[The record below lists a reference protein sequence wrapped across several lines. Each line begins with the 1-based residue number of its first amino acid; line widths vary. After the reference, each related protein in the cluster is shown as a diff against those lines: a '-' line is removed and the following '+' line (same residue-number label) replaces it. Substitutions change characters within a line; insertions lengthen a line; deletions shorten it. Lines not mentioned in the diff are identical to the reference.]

1 MDETK
6 RDGPGKEGP
15 YRVKFT
21 TEGLLFLQIMVVHG
35 SETGRQ
41 GPGVE
46 IQITRP
52 Y

>member
-6 RDGPGKEGP
+6 RDGPGQEGP
-15 YRVKFT
+15 YGAKFT
-21 TEGLLFLQIMVVHG
+21 TEGLLFLQRIVVHG

-46 IQITRP
+46 VQITRP
-52 Y
+52 N